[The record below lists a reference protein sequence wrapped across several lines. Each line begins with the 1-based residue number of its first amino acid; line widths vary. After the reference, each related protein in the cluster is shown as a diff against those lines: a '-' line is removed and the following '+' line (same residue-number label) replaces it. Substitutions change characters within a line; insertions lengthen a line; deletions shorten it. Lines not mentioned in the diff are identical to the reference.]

1 MGEAA
6 RRPHGSEV
14 FGFIDKRSQSRA
26 LFALGPFCPETPN
39 CLPANVIALP
49 RYPSNTYQK
58 PFNFQPFQTH
68 RCLKT
73 TIKVLRE
80 GMPKVCCPLLGLNMS
95 SSNPPS
101 FLIKSH
107 YALSLSTNRSQDGT
121 IYGDSSGPLFAIYS
135 KSVEKIDNM
144 MAERWQKDAEGILIF
159 VCTKGRRLH
168 SCVLI
173 CE

>member
-1 MGEAA
+1 
-6 RRPHGSEV
+6 
-14 FGFIDKRSQSRA
+14 
-26 LFALGPFCPETPN
+26 
-39 CLPANVIALP
+39 
-49 RYPSNTYQK
+49 
-58 PFNFQPFQTH
+58 
-68 RCLKT
+68 
-73 TIKVLRE
+73 
-80 GMPKVCCPLLGLNMS
+80 MPKVCCPLLGLNMS

-101 FLIKSH
+101 FLVKYH
-107 YALSLSTNRSQDGT
+107 YALSLSINRSQDGT

-168 SCVLI
+168 CCVLI